1 LILKTTK
8 KPQKNHKKCR
18 TWIEVNS
25 YEGKKSVIVI
35 FLKFLICSSLSFLLS
50 ELKRPSILCAL
61 GSLMSLMYSLIVY
74 VVLGMSHQV
83 GRGSGVA
90 FRAAL
95 QVPTDAMSFARPF
108 LMMSCGFG
116 GREGKKTM
124 FYSVLSYLMGTQITR
139 KGACKCAPSKLNIQP
154 PIRGSAQGKAY
165 GFWLRRGMGYGVWE
179 VYGLCYA
186 FPHEPTWWTQNAMG
200 FERLWVFRGMG

>member
-1 LILKTTK
+1 MRQLATGITQNLGNRNRK
-8 KPQKNHKKCR
+8 KDR
-18 TWIEVNS
+18 TAVRFSSVLWIF
-25 YEGKKSVIVI
+25 SVHRTEPANT
-35 FLKFLICSSLSFLLS
+35 S
-50 ELKRPSILCAL
+50 
-61 GSLMSLMYSLIVY
+61 
-74 VVLGMSHQV
+74 
-83 GRGSGVA
+83 RGSGVA

-154 PIRGSAQGKAY
+154 PIKGSAQGKAY
-165 GFWLRRGMGYGVWE
+165 GFWLRRGIGYGVWE